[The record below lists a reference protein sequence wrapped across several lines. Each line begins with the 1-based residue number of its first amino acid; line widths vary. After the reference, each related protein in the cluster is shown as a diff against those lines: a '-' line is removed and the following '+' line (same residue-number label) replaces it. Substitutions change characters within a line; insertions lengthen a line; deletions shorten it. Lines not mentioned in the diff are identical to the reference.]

1 MYINSFVAGVIA
13 TVFAEL
19 LIVVGAAVV
28 TFLKG
33 GED

>member
-1 MYINSFVAGVIA
+1 MYINPFVAGVVA

-19 LIVVGAAVV
+19 LIIVGAAVV

>member
-1 MYINSFVAGVIA
+1 MYINPFVAGVVA

-19 LIVVGAAVV
+19 LIIVGAAVV

-33 GED
+33 GDE

>member
-1 MYINSFVAGVIA
+1 MYINPFVAGVVA

-33 GED
+33 GDE